1 MKSSSNALGAGCLI
15 LFALPFAATG
25 TVALVGCV
33 RAMRNGT
40 GIEGMIVLGLFGL
53 VFSLVGY
60 GLIFGALVGRKRVQ
74 RVDALRAVHPEQ
86 PWMWNEEW
94 ASRRISDSSR
104 AGTMF
109 LWLFTILWNGI
120 SAPLFFLIPREVGK
134 ENYVALVGLLFPL
147 VGMILIVAAV
157 RGTLRALR
165 FRRSTLILDH
175 LPVPLGGMLRGR
187 VEVPYEPLADA
198 SSIIVRLTAISRT
211 RSGKSTHESIVCQED
226 REVAHGSVSRTPDG
240 VSIPISIDV
249 PAGGSETRTDGN
261 PQLRWRLTVDA
272 EVPGIDYS
280 ATFDVPVFVSEAPQL
295 RTHAPSLPPAEP
307 REPADYTSKQ
317 TVEGR
322 ELYFRRFRA
331 RGMAAGVLLVTL
343 AWSVIVGVLFVV
355 EAPLFFSAVFGL
367 FEVLFVWITLDLFF
381 GTSTVILEREKVVL
395 RRRLLGTRET
405 SLRRDEIAS
414 AEAKIGAQGGGRPYY
429 EVEVR
434 TAAGKKLSAARYIRS
449 KREAAWVA
457 AQIRGALD
465 SRP

>member
-1 MKSSSNALGAGCLI
+1 MKSSNTVGVGCLI
-15 LFALPFAATG
+15 LFALPFAAGG
-25 TVALVGCV
+25 TAALVGCV
-33 RAMRNGT
+33 RAFQSGSNT
-40 GIEGMIVLGLFGL
+40 EAVIVLGLFGL

-60 GLIFGALVGRKRVQ
+60 GLIVAALVGGKRGQ
-74 RVDALRAVHPEQ
+74 RAAERRAAHPEQ

-104 AGTMF
+104 AGTLF
-109 LWLFTILWNGI
+109 LWIFAILWNGI
-120 SAPLFFLIPREVGK
+120 SAPLFFLIPREMDK

-147 VGMILIVAAV
+147 VGVILIVAAV

-165 FRRSTLILDH
+165 FRRSMLVLDH
-175 LPVPLGGMLRGR
+175 LPVPLGGTLRGR

-226 REVAHGSVSRTPDG
+226 REVAHGSVSRMPDG

-249 PAGGSETRTDGN
+249 PAEGGETRSEGS
-261 PQLRWRLTVDA
+261 PQMLWRLTVDA

-280 ATFDVPVFVSEAPQL
+280 ATFDVPVFVTEAPQL

-307 REPADYTSKQ
+307 REPADFTSKQ
-317 TVEGR
+317 TVDGR

-331 RGMAAGVLLVTL
+331 RGMAAGVLFLTI

-367 FEVLFVWITLDLFF
+367 FEVLLVWATLDLFF
-381 GTSTVILEREKVVL
+381 GSSTVILGRETVVL
-395 RRRLLGTRET
+395 RRRLFGTRET

-434 TAAGKKLSAARYIRS
+434 TNAGKKLSAARYIRS
-449 KREAAWVA
+449 KREAQWVA
-457 AQIRGALD
+457 AQIRGAID